1 MAALVVSSLNL
12 LNGQTFLDPG
22 FENYTVSPGGFVQP
36 TSGPW
41 LFANDAGVVEP
52 FAPNSSTGP
61 GNTWSATF
69 SPMQGA
75 QYASTY
81 AAIDTLQQSVTFDA
95 AGNYRLSVNAAAPD
109 GSVTIPS
116 AGTFQLG
123 DGHFTFTI
131 GNTAMGSPHTVTAGS
146 SWSLF
151 TADFAIAAPG
161 SYLLGVRNTSASPYF
176 INYDA
181 FAVQPVPEP
190 ATVALGLLGVLS
202 LAVSGRCW
210 MMRGNAGQRRLTS
223 DSASQ
228 KKRKGF
234 AMSMS

>member
-1 MAALVVSSLNL
+1 MSTIPNRIQLCNSATANIRPRLVTVKTALPGDRLSRFSLFVRRRPLLCNRSTWARIAMAALVVSGVNL

-109 GSVTIPS
+109 GS
-116 AGTFQLG
+116 AARLRH
-123 DGHFTFTI
+123 GH
-131 GNTAMGSPHTVTAGS
+131 V
-146 SWSLF
+146 
-151 TADFAIAAPG
+151 
-161 SYLLGVRNTSASPYF
+161 
-176 INYDA
+176 
-181 FAVQPVPEP
+181 EP
-190 ATVALGLLGVLS
+190 
-202 LAVSGRCW
+202 
-210 MMRGNAGQRRLTS
+210 RRPRFP
-223 DSASQ
+223 A
-228 KKRKGF
+228 
-234 AMSMS
+234 